1 MAKGKTTPTLFPD
14 RVWTVN
20 TYALHNEA
28 MRAIEV
34 RLQDERDKRHSEGN
48 ELRAMALKIKETADE
63 KALELAREAQIY
75 KDARN
80 EIMRE
85 QSLKD
90 NGIYATRDDLASAI
104 QEIRSALQP
113 LSDYITG
120 QRGGAQAGRATKD
133 NGFKIIAAI
142 SSILAIL
149 GVFAAV
155 VMAVMK

>member
-1 MAKGKTTPTLFPD
+1 MEERRMQAVTEKT
-14 RVWTVN
+14 VWTVD

-34 RLQDERDKRHSEGN
+34 RLQDERDKRHTEGN

-90 NGIYATRDDLASAI
+90 NGIYATRDDLTNAI
-104 QEIRSALQP
+104 QEIRGALQP

-120 QRGGAQAGRATKD
+120 QRGSAQAGRNTRD